1 MLQFCWKNP
10 ANLSVVGCLVGMVMV
25 LYIIISIAA
34 AQNGVAAQIFK
45 EENQPDIR
53 DCLPA
58 SRNVIQN
65 LDELV
70 NPASP

>member
-1 MLQFCWKNP
+1 
-10 ANLSVVGCLVGMVMV
+10 MV
-25 LYIIISIAA
+25 LYIIISIIA

-53 DCLPA
+53 DCFPA

-65 LDELV
+65 LNELV